1 MALTGLDIYK
11 LLPKT
16 NCGDCGSPTCL
27 AFAMKLAAKQ
37 ASLDSC
43 PHASEEAKA
52 ALGAAARPPIR
63 LVTIG
68 TGEGRVEIGNET
80 VLFRHQETFYH
91 QSGVAVRVRE
101 GDPDREEK
109 LSGVKNLRFI
119 RVGEEIAVD
128 LVALEEES
136 GDPEKYAAFVSRSR
150 EETGLPAV
158 LISNSLPCLRAALE
172 RIGKSRPLI
181 CPTAPGEM
189 EKFAALAAEFS
200 CPLAAGGESVED
212 TASLAGRVAESGVE
226 DLVLLVGTGNLAR
239 KLADLTVIRRQAL
252 RKQFRPLGYPAI
264 AFTDFQVDPFSQ
276 ALEAAVL
283 TAKYAAI
290 VVADLDRPEYLL
302 PLLTARQNI
311 YTDPQK
317 PIQVEPKLYPVGT
330 PDRNSPLLVTT
341 NFSLTYFTVEGEIEA
356 SRIGAYLLVVDT
368 EGTSVLTAW
377 AADKFNAAAI
387 TRALQNSGAAELL
400 DHKKMILP
408 GYVAVLSGK
417 VEEESGWTVEVG
429 PREASGIPKFLKT
442 VWRSDQSNS
451 HPEY

>member
-1 MALTGLDIYK
+1 MGLTGLDIYK

-68 TGEGRVEIGNET
+68 TSEKKVEIGNET
-80 VLFRHQETFYH
+80 VLFRHQETFHH
-91 QSGVAVRVRE
+91 QSGIAVRVRE
-101 GDPDREEK
+101 GDPARAGR
-109 LSGVKNLRFI
+109 LAAVKELRFT

-136 GDPEKYAAFVSRSR
+136 GEPEKYAGFVSQGR
-150 EETGLPAV
+150 EATGLPAV

-172 RIGKSRPLI
+172 KIGQSRPLL
-181 CPTAPGEM
+181 CPTSAREIGE
-189 EKFAALAAEFS
+189 FAALAAEFS
-200 CPLAAGGESVED
+200 CPLVVGGESAEA
-212 TASLAGRVAESGVE
+212 TADLAGRAAASGAE
-226 DLVLLVGTGNLAR
+226 DLVLLAGGGNLAG
-239 KLADLTVIRRQAL
+239 KLADLTIIRRQAL

-264 AFTDFQVDPFSQ
+264 AFTDFRADPFSQ

-283 TAKYAAI
+283 TAKYAS
-290 VVADLDRPEYLL
+290 VVVTGLDRPEYLL
-302 PLLTARQNI
+302 ALLTARQNI
-311 YTDPQK
+311 YTDPQN
-317 PIQVEPKLYPVGT
+317 PIPVEPKLYPGGT
-330 PDRNSPLLVTT
+330 PTRNSPRLVTT

-377 AADKFNAAAI
+377 AADKFNAATIA
-387 TRALQNSGAAELL
+387 RALAGSGAADLL

-442 VWRSDQSNS
+442 VWR
-451 HPEY
+451 PGG

>member
-27 AFAMKLAAKQ
+27 AFAMKLAGKQ
-37 ASLDSC
+37 ASLEAC
-43 PHASEEAKA
+43 PHASEEARE
-52 ALGAAARPPIR
+52 ALGAAARPPIS

-68 TGEGRVEIGNET
+68 AGERRVELGNET

-91 QSGVAVRVRE
+91 QTALAVRVRE
-101 GDPDREEK
+101 NDPEREDRMRGIK
-109 LSGVKNLRFI
+109 DLHFT
-119 RVGEEIAVD
+119 RVGEEISVD
-128 LVALEEES
+128 LAALEEES
-136 GDPEKYAAFVSRSR
+136 GDPEKYAAFAEKCQ

-158 LISNSLPCLRAALE
+158 LISASPSCLRAGLE
-172 RIGKSRPLI
+172 KIAGSRPLL
-181 CPTAPGEM
+181 CPKTP
-189 EKFAALAAEFS
+189 EKIEEFAALAKEFS
-200 CPLAAGGESVED
+200 CPLAVGGKTPEETAELSRRAREAG
-212 TASLAGRVAESGVE
+212 AE
-226 DLVLLVGTGNLAR
+226 DLVLLTRATGLGE

-252 RKQFRPLGYPAI
+252 RKQFRPLGYPAM
-264 AFTDFQVDPFSQ
+264 AFTDPDADPFAQ

-283 TAKYAAI
+283 IAKYAAL
-290 VVADLDRPEYLL
+290 VVTDLRRPEYLL
-302 PLLTARQNI
+302 ALLTARQNI

-317 PIQVEPKLYPVGT
+317 PIQVEPKLYPVGAV
-330 PDRNSPLLVTT
+330 DRNSPLLVTT

-356 SRIGAYLLVVDT
+356 SRIPSYLLVVDT

-387 TRALQNSGAAELL
+387 TRALENSGAADMLAHRKL
-400 DHKKMILP
+400 VLP

-417 VEEESGWTVEVG
+417 VEEESGWTVAVG

-442 VWRSDQSNS
+442 VWKTGAG
-451 HPEY
+451 E

>member
-27 AFAMKLAAKQ
+27 AFAMKLASKQ
-37 ASLDSC
+37 VSLESC
-43 PHASEEAKA
+43 PHASEEAKQ
-52 ALGAAARPPIR
+52 ALGAASQPPIN

-68 TGEGRVEIGNET
+68 AGENKIEIGNET
-80 VLFRHQETFYH
+80 VLFRHQETFH
-91 QSGVAVRVRE
+91 HPSALAIRIRE
-101 GDPDREEK
+101 NDPGQAQRIKEINA
-109 LSGVKNLRFI
+109 LQFT

-128 LVALEEES
+128 LIALEEES
-136 GDPEKYAAFVSRSR
+136 GDPEKYSDFA
-150 EETGLPAV
+150 EKCWEKTGLPAI
-158 LISNSLPCLRAALE
+158 LISDDRPCLKAGLE
-172 RIGKSRPLI
+172 KIGESRPLI
-181 CPTAPGEM
+181 CPKTPGEI
-189 EKFAALAAEFS
+189 EEFAALAVDFS
-200 CPLAAGGESVED
+200 CPLAVRGESVEEI
-212 TASLAGRVAESGVE
+212 AQSAEKARAAGAK
-226 DLVLLVGTGNLAR
+226 DLVLIAGTGNLKQ

-252 RKQFRPLGYPAI
+252 RKQFRPLGHPTL
-264 AFTDFQVDPFSQ
+264 AFTEPEGDPFSQ
-276 ALEAAVL
+276 TLEATVL
-283 TAKYAAI
+283 IAKYTAI
-290 VVADLDRPEYLL
+290 VVTDLSRPEYIL
-302 PLLTARQNI
+302 PLLTTRQNI

-330 PDRNSPLLVTT
+330 PDRTSPLLVTT

-377 AADKFNAAAI
+377 AADKFNADTI
-387 TRALQNSGAAELL
+387 TRGLQDSGAAELL
-400 DHKKMILP
+400 EHRKLILP

-442 VWRSDQSNS
+442 IWQAGT
-451 HPEY
+451 PG

>member
-27 AFAMKLAAKQ
+27 AFAMKLASKQ
-37 ASLDSC
+37 AELQSC
-43 PHASEEAKA
+43 PHASEEATA
-52 ALGAAARPPIR
+52 ALGAASQPPIR

-68 TGEGRVEIGNET
+68 AGDNRVEIGNET

-91 QSGVAVRVRE
+91 QTALAVRVRE
-101 GDPDREEK
+101 DDPEREARLEK
-109 LSGVKNLRFI
+109 IAGLRFT

-128 LVALEEES
+128 LAALEEES
-136 GDPEKYAAFVSRSR
+136 GDPEKFAAFALRAGELS
-150 EETGLPAV
+150 GLPAV
-158 LISNSLPCLRAALE
+158 LISSSLPCLGAALE
-172 RIGKSRPLI
+172 KIGKSRPLI
-181 CPTAPGEM
+181 CPRSP
-189 EKFAALAAEFS
+189 EKIEDFAALAREHS
-200 CPLAAGGESVED
+200 CPLAVDGGSVEK
-212 TASLAGRVAESGVE
+212 TAELSLRAREAGAE
-226 DLVLLVGTGNLAR
+226 DLVLLAGSGSLKE

-252 RKQFRPLGYPAI
+252 RKQFRPLGYPTI
-264 AFTDFQVDPFSQ
+264 AFTNPDADPEAQ

-283 TAKYAAI
+283 IAKYAG
-290 VVADLDRPEYLL
+290 VVVTDLIRPEYIL
-302 PLLTARQNI
+302 PLLTVRQNI

-377 AADKFNAAAI
+377 AADKFNAASI
-387 TRALQNSGAAELL
+387 SRALNDSGAADLL
-400 DHKKMILP
+400 DHRNLILP

-442 VWRSDQSNS
+442 AYRGGTGKDQS
-451 HPEY
+451 

>member
-16 NCGDCGSPTCL
+16 NCGECGSPTCL
-27 AFAMKLAAKQ
+27 AFAMKLASKQ

-43 PHASEEAKA
+43 PYASEEAKA

-68 TGEGRVEIGNET
+68 EGENRVEIGNET

-91 QSGVAVRVRE
+91 QSGIAVRVRE
-101 GDPDREEK
+101 GDPEREK
-109 LSGVKNLRFI
+109 RLAKIKKLRFT

-128 LVALEEES
+128 LIALEEES
-136 GDPEKYAAFVSRSR
+136 GDPEKYARFVEEGR
-150 EETGLPAV
+150 EAAGLPAV
-158 LISNSLPCLRAALE
+158 LISPSLPCLRAVLE
-172 RIGKSRPLI
+172 KIGKSRPLL
-181 CPTAPGEM
+181 CPKAP
-189 EKFAALAAEFS
+189 EKIEEFAALAGEFS
-200 CPLAAGGESVED
+200 CPLVVGGESVEE
-212 TASLAGRVAESGVE
+212 TASRAEKAVAAGAE
-226 DLVLLVGTGNLAR
+226 DLVLLAGSG
-239 KLADLTVIRRQAL
+239 KLPEKLSDLTVIRRQAL
-252 RKQFRPLGYPAI
+252 RKQFRLLGYPTI
-264 AFTDFQVDPFSQ
+264 AFADSSADPFSQ
-276 ALEAAVL
+276 SLEATVL
-283 TAKYAAI
+283 IAKYAG
-290 VVADLDRPEYLL
+290 VVVTDLSRLEYLL

-317 PIQVEPKLYPVGT
+317 PIQVEPKLYPIGT

-377 AADKFNAAAI
+377 AADKFNAATI
-387 TRALQNSGAAELL
+387 TRALENSGATGLL
-400 DHKKMILP
+400 DHKHLVLP

-417 VEEESGWTVEVG
+417 VEDESGWTVEVG

-442 VWRSDQSNS
+442 AYRGGGGLAR
-451 HPEY
+451 